1 MPTVAKSTSLFNDP
15 TEKIQELVYIIKQD
29 IQYLDK
35 KIVELDQLVRSQR
48 AGTDQAHT
56 HSDTIVDALKSN
68 LRNATQ
74 NFTKVLEMRSETMKA
89 QQEKRER
96 FTGSRLSVAAQ
107 TSQAQFNSGGFG
119 SGFDQP
125 EENNEHEVAL
135 PMVTMQSSVIEQRS
149 SAVRA
154 IEQTIHDLQ
163 RIFQHLAQLT
173 HEQDAQIRR
182 IDDNVNATVLNV
194 EGAHKQL
201 VTYLAKVSNDRWLI
215 LKVFGIL
222 LLFIF
227 IFVVFFA

>member
-1 MPTVAKSTSLFNDP
+1 VAKSTSLFNDP

-35 KIVELDQLVRSQR
+35 KIVELDQLVKSHR
-48 AGTDQAHT
+48 AGTDQAHS
-56 HSDTIVDALKSN
+56 HSDTIVDALKAN
-68 LRNATQ
+68 LRNTTQ

-89 QQEKRER
+89 QQEKREK

-107 TSQAQFNSGGFG
+107 TSQTQPFGSGFG

-125 EENNEHEVAL
+125 DEHEHEVAL

-163 RIFQHLAQLT
+163 RIFQHLAQLA

-182 IDDNVNATVLNV
+182 IDDNVNSTVLNV

>member
-1 MPTVAKSTSLFNDP
+1 
-15 TEKIQELVYIIKQD
+15 
-29 IQYLDK
+29 
-35 KIVELDQLVRSQR
+35 
-48 AGTDQAHT
+48 
-56 HSDTIVDALKSN
+56 
-68 LRNATQ
+68 
-74 NFTKVLEMRSETMKA
+74 
-89 QQEKRER
+89 
-96 FTGSRLSVAAQ
+96 
-107 TSQAQFNSGGFG
+107 
-119 SGFDQP
+119 
-125 EENNEHEVAL
+125 
-135 PMVTMQSSVIEQRS
+135 MVTMQSSVIEQRS